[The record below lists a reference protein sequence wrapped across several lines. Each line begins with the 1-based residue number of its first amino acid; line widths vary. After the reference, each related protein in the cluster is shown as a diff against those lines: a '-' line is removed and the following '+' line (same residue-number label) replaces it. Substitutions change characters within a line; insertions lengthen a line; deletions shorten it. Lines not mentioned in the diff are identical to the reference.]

1 MSEKPKKED
10 VQSKVM
16 SMEAGE
22 YYWCACGNSS
32 TQPFCDGSHKSA
44 GGGKPCA
51 VTFEEKQEVM
61 WCMCKKTK
69 TPPIC
74 DQGCKE

>member
-1 MSEKPKKED
+1 MENKPKKDD
-10 VQSKVM
+10 VQSKMM

-22 YYWCACGNSS
+22 YYWCACGKSS
-32 TQPFCDGSHKSA
+32 TQPFCDGAHKKS
-44 GGGKPCA
+44 GGKPCA

-61 WCMCKKTK
+61 WCMCKNTK

-74 DQGCKE
+74 DQSCKD

>member
-1 MSEKPKKED
+1 MSNKTNDKD
-10 VQSKVM
+10 IQSVLM

-22 YYWCACGNSS
+22 YYWCACGKSS
-32 TQPFCDGSHKSA
+32 TQPFCDGSHKGS
-44 GGGKPCA
+44 GKEPCA
-51 VTFEEKQEVM
+51 VTFEKNQEVM

-74 DQGCKE
+74 DKNCNK